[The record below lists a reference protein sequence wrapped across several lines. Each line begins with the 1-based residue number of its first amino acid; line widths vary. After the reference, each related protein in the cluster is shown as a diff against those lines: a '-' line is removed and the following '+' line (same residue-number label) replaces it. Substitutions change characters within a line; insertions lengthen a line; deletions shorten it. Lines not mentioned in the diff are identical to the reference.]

1 MMIWKLEC
9 SWIWM
14 SNQQNVVFVVKV
26 PNDYPY
32 ECLRRLYTNPVDGM
46 NTVKFLEKIQP
57 KGNLAENSIE

>member
-1 MMIWKLEC
+1 
-9 SWIWM
+9 M